1 MGAYN
6 FKNENV
12 FNYLKEIEKIRNILK
27 KQNPSFKFS
36 SDKGDVAEVYV
47 KSVFGLKQATYGKA
61 GYDLISSGGIK
72 VSVKNIWEYNKYRAV
87 SLSGGSNQTK
97 NAYKKADQLIC
108 LGRDFN
114 GDLKILS
121 NIPIK
126 FLKKYLKGGNI
137 HPRIELRSLIKL
149 NSLMPDKYK
158 LKPIKKTFKEA
169 DPIFYI
175 KDLYDLFNIPKNF
188 WSNLRT
194 SWRNQKNKIHKNV
207 DLKDFMT
214 SDPFKNQR
222 YGLIL
227 SKWDL
232 ALFCLTYDFVKDG
245 IDYRTSV
252 YLAFH
257 KLIKKNF
264 PQIKRSKIKLIT
276 KFVSETGFKNI
287 KRDLR
292 YKNYFSIFLTGD
304 FALNSRSNTYFTT
317 NDLKILSNFKNKI
330 SKSRGGNQKLWHSSL
345 ISSCKKFNKTKEKF
359 NLINPKKIKFDKYF
373 KNLNDI
379 LFEKFIKNI

>member
-47 KSVFGLKQATYGKA
+47 KSVFELKQATYGKA

-126 FLKKYLKGGNI
+126 FLKNI
-137 HPRIELRSLIKL
+137 
-149 NSLMPDKYK
+149 
-158 LKPIKKTFKEA
+158 
-169 DPIFYI
+169 
-175 KDLYDLFNIPKNF
+175 
-188 WSNLRT
+188 
-194 SWRNQKNKIHKNV
+194 
-207 DLKDFMT
+207 
-214 SDPFKNQR
+214 
-222 YGLIL
+222 
-227 SKWDL
+227 
-232 ALFCLTYDFVKDG
+232 
-245 IDYRTSV
+245 
-252 YLAFH
+252 
-257 KLIKKNF
+257 
-264 PQIKRSKIKLIT
+264 
-276 KFVSETGFKNI
+276 
-287 KRDLR
+287 
-292 YKNYFSIFLTGD
+292 
-304 FALNSRSNTYFTT
+304 
-317 NDLKILSNFKNKI
+317 
-330 SKSRGGNQKLWHSSL
+330 
-345 ISSCKKFNKTKEKF
+345 
-359 NLINPKKIKFDKYF
+359 
-373 KNLNDI
+373 
-379 LFEKFIKNI
+379 